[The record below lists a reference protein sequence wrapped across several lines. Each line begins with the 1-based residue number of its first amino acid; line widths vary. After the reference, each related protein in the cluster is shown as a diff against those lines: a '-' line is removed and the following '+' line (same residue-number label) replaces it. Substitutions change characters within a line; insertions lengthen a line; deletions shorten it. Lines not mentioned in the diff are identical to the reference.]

1 MSRLEDISKE
11 FRDKLLVKN
20 IYGNNDGYT
29 SSHANAL
36 SDGDEHGKG
45 EKSGSIGGATD
56 IKTRTSLLAKN
67 KYSSNND
74 YNSSNA

>member
-1 MSRLEDISKE
+1 MSRLEEISKQY
-11 FRDKLLVKN
+11 RDSLLVKN

-29 SSHANAL
+29 SSHPNAL

-56 IKTRTSLLAKN
+56 IKTRSSLLVKN
-67 KYSSNND
+67 KYTSNND